1 MKTAARVL
9 LRELVVI
16 QPPVIRAEGHVVRGA
31 GPDQVFADL
40 VGGVVIQRRVLVGQ
54 AGKTARKS
62 QRRRAVICGG
72 LVGPLNAGGS
82 RNIAR
87 VGEVWR
93 QLRRL
98 PAEVIPQVADQPGGE
113 V

>member
-1 MKTAARVL
+1 MRRGSTYRHSRTPPTSTWAAPPGNRQNRIGVLAGEMKTAARVL

-62 QRRRAVICGG
+62 QRRRAVIC
-72 LVGPLNAGGS
+72 
-82 RNIAR
+82 
-87 VGEVWR
+87 
-93 QLRRL
+93 
-98 PAEVIPQVADQPGGE
+98 
-113 V
+113 